1 MRRMRRAVR
10 SALALSVTAVL
21 AVSGCTAG
29 PGDEKLAELVADAPA
44 GEKGLLEGK
53 PYDGTHI
60 RLLSCCKTT
69 AQFAALQKRTGE
81 EFTKKTGIT
90 VEWADIPYESY
101 LQQIVAETAIG
112 GGTYDLVVWPDAY
125 GASAKIGLQ
134 PLNTMMKRANRSIE
148 EFPPPFRDAAR
159 AGDEHTVYGMPFR
172 GFSYNYFYRESEFER
187 RGMDPAETWSEFG
200 EQLDELDGSGG
211 RSALAGQ
218 YGRSGGQNLYTW
230 LSMLW
235 SNGGEVLDE
244 QGNPAFTT
252 PEAVEA
258 TQRYIDLLR
267 DGHSPPA
274 SVNWTETDA
283 TQAFEQNRSNSVFTW
298 GWQIDDFTDPGKVQ
312 PEVAEDI
319 GVAPL
324 PGWDGKEAVTYGY
337 TWLMGVLNTS
347 DNQGAAWEYLKWLT
361 HPDTERDV
369 ALDKSDPDTA
379 TSVVVHTENMRDDA
393 VNEANHGMPRLQE
406 RALRRART
414 VPMTIDWP
422 QIQDVLEVAIN
433 EMAHG
438 ADVRNSLD
446 GAAAEVQAL
455 LDRGR
460 AGGDS

>member
-1 MRRMRRAVR
+1 MRRTRRTGR
-10 SALALSVTAVL
+10 SVAALAVTAMLV
-21 AVSGCTAG
+21 AAGCAAG
-29 PGDEKLAELVADAPA
+29 PSEEQLLDAVAEAPA
-44 GEKGLLEGK
+44 GDMGLLEGK

-69 AQFAALQKRTGE
+69 AQFAALQEKTDR
-81 EFTKKTGIT
+81 EFTARTGIT
-90 VEWADIPYESY
+90 VEWANIPYESY

-112 GGTYDLVVWPDAY
+112 GGTYDVVVWPDAY

-134 PLNTMMKRANRSIE
+134 PLNRVLKQAGRSIE
-148 EFPPPFRDAAR
+148 EFPPPFQEAAR
-159 AGDEHTVYGMPFR
+159 AGDDRTIYGLPFR

-187 RGMDPAETWSEFG
+187 LGMKPASTWDEFG
-200 EQLDELDGSGG
+200 EQLDRLDGASQ

-218 YGRSGGQNLYTW
+218 YGRNGGQNLYTW
-230 LSMLW
+230 LAMLW

-244 QGNPAFTT
+244 RGDPAFTS

-258 TQRYIDLLR
+258 TERYIDLLR

-283 TQAFEQNRSNSVFTW
+283 TQQFEQGASNSVFTW
-298 GWQIDDFTDPGKVQ
+298 AWQIDDFTDPGKVQ
-312 PEVAEDI
+312 PEVADDV

-324 PGWDGKEAVTYGY
+324 PGWGDKPSVTYGY

-347 DNQGAAWEYLKWLT
+347 DNQGAAWEYLKWAT
-361 HPDTERDV
+361 NADVERDI
-369 ALDKSDPDTA
+369 ALDKSDPDKA
-379 TSVVVHTENMRDDA
+379 TSVVVHTENMRDEE
-393 VNEANHGMPRLQE
+393 VNAANHGLPAVQE
-406 RALRRART
+406 RALRTART

-438 ADVRNSLD
+438 GDVRTQLEK
-446 GAAAEVQAL
+446 AAADVQAL

-460 AGGDS
+460 GGDAS